1 MHVVDAPHQRI
12 LRLLRDEG
20 PVSRAELGDR
30 LELTR
35 PRLLAEVERLVSGG
49 LIAEAGMAASRGG
62 RRSTLVELHP
72 RLRFAAVDLGAS
84 SIDIEVTNG
93 RLEPVAAYQEPADIR
108 TGPRAILHRV
118 NELLAK
124 ARTDGAYERLDAI
137 GIGVPGP
144 VSFRDGVPVSPP
156 IMPGWDRY
164 PVRELLAREHS
175 CPAVVDND
183 VNIMAIGERHGGVA
197 HSVDDFLFVKIGTG
211 IGCGIHLA
219 GGVYRGVD
227 GCAGDIGHIQVD
239 SHGPVCSCGNAGCL
253 EALFSGAALAR
264 DALAAARSGESPALA
279 ERLAANDAARA
290 AAAIASAA
298 SASASAA
305 SSSASAAS
313 TGASAASA
321 STATPVAGTRPGDP
335 TSEAGRSDES
345 PAGGP
350 REGSDNLSRGIPA
363 AGYPVGSGYGGSSS
377 GYGGS
382 GYGGS
387 GYGTGFGYGS
397 GAGSGSAGPW
407 LITARDVAE
416 GAAEGDVVCIR
427 LIRDGGRRV
436 GGVLATLVSFAN
448 PSMIVIGGGL
458 AQLGHV
464 LLAEIRSVVYRRSL
478 PLATGN
484 LPVVLSELGP
494 RAGVT
499 GAAVLASE
507 VAFEQAS

>member
-1 MHVVDAPHQRI
+1 MHVANAPHQRV

-35 PRLLAEVERLVSGG
+35 PRLLAEVERLVAGG

-93 RLEPVAAYQEPADIR
+93 RLEPVAAYEEPADIR

-164 PVRELLAREHS
+164 PVRELLAREHN
-175 CPAVVDND
+175 CQAVVDND

-219 GGVYRGVD
+219 GTVYRGVD

-239 SHGPVCSCGNAGCL
+239 AHGPVCSCGNTGCL

-264 DALAAARSGESPALA
+264 DALAAARSGDSPALA

-290 AAAIASAA
+290 AG
-298 SASASAA
+298 
-305 SSSASAAS
+305 
-313 TGASAASA
+313 T
-321 STATPVAGTRPGDP
+321 TPGGDP
-335 TSEAGRSDES
+335 ATAN
-345 PAGGP
+345 GP
-350 REGSDNLSRGIPA
+350 RESGHPVG
-363 AGYPVGSGYGGSSS
+363 AGYGLGSGYNL
-377 GYGGS
+377 
-382 GYGGS
+382 
-387 GYGTGFGYGS
+387 
-397 GAGSGSAGPW
+397 GSGSGPGPW

-436 GGVLATLVSFAN
+436 GGVLATLVSFSN

-499 GAAVLASE
+499 GAAVLASD

>member
-1 MHVVDAPHQRI
+1 MHVSDAAHLRV

-35 PRLLAEVERLVSGG
+35 PRLLAEVERLVGSG

-62 RRSTLVELHP
+62 RRSTLVELNP
-72 RLRFAAVDLGAS
+72 KLRFAAVDLGAS

-93 RLEPVAAYQEPADIR
+93 RLEPLAVYRESADIR
-108 TGPRAILHRV
+108 SGPRAILPRI

-124 ARTDGAYERLDAI
+124 ARTDGVFERLDGV

-164 PVRELLAREHS
+164 PVRELLAREHG

-219 GGVYRGVD
+219 GAVYRGID

-239 SHGPVCSCGNAGCL
+239 AGGPVCSCGNTGCL

-264 DALAAARSGESPALA
+264 DALAAAHSGESPALA
-279 ERLAANDAARA
+279 ERLAAAIAADNAPNSAEVNDDAARRLEV
-290 AAAIASAA
+290 
-298 SASASAA
+298 
-305 SSSASAAS
+305 
-313 TGASAASA
+313 
-321 STATPVAGTRPGDP
+321 TPG
-335 TSEAGRSDES
+335 
-345 PAGGP
+345 
-350 REGSDNLSRGIPA
+350 
-363 AGYPVGSGYGGSSS
+363 
-377 GYGGS
+377 
-382 GYGGS
+382 
-387 GYGTGFGYGS
+387 
-397 GAGSGSAGPW
+397 
-407 LITARDVAE
+407 ITARDVAD
-416 GAAEGDVVCIR
+416 GAAEGDVTCIR
-427 LIRDGGRRV
+427 LIRDGGRLV
-436 GGVLATLVSFAN
+436 GGVLAMLVSFSN

-484 LPVVLSELGP
+484 LPVVLSELGV

-499 GAAVLASE
+499 GAAVLASDT
-507 VAFEQAS
+507 AFEQAS

>member
-1 MHVVDAPHQRI
+1 MYVADAPHLRV

-35 PRLLAEVERLVSGG
+35 PRLIAEVDRLVTAG

-62 RRSTLVELHP
+62 RRSTLVELNP

-84 SIDIEVTNG
+84 SIDIEVVNG
-93 RLEPVAAYQEPADIR
+93 RLEPVATYREPSDIR
-108 TGPRAILHRV
+108 SGPRTILQRV
-118 NELLAK
+118 NELLHK
-124 ARTDGAYERLDAI
+124 ARTDGAYDRLDAV

-164 PVRELLAREHS
+164 PVRELLAREHG

-211 IGCGIHLA
+211 IGCGIHL
-219 GGVYRGVD
+219 GGTVYRGVD

-239 SHGPVCSCGNAGCL
+239 AGGPVCSCGNTGCL
-253 EALFSGAALAR
+253 EALFSGFALAR

-279 ERLAANDAARA
+279 ERLAAYQAAARA
-290 AAAIASAA
+290 AAGESAA
-298 SASASAA
+298 DQ
-305 SSSASAAS
+305 
-313 TGASAASA
+313 
-321 STATPVAGTRPGDP
+321 AG
-335 TSEAGRSDES
+335 DEERVE
-345 PAGGP
+345 P
-350 REGSDNLSRGIPA
+350 NI
-363 AGYPVGSGYGGSSS
+363 
-377 GYGGS
+377 
-382 GYGGS
+382 
-387 GYGTGFGYGS
+387 T
-397 GAGSGSAGPW
+397 
-407 LITARDVAE
+407 ITARDVAD
-416 GAAEGDVVCIR
+416 GAAEGDVTCIR
-427 LIRDGGRRV
+427 LIREGGRRV
-436 GGVLATLVSFAN
+436 GGVLATLVSFSN

-484 LPVVLSELGP
+484 LPVVLSELGS

-499 GAAVLASE
+499 GAAVLASDT
-507 VAFEQAS
+507 AFEQAS

>member
-1 MHVVDAPHQRI
+1 MHVIDAPHLRL

-20 PVSRAELGDR
+20 PISRAELGDR
-30 LELTR
+30 LDLTR
-35 PRLLAEVERLVSGG
+35 PRLLAEVERLVAAGY
-49 LIAEAGMAASRGG
+49 IAEAGMAASRGG
-62 RRSTLVELHP
+62 RRSTLVELQP

-93 RLEPVAAYQEPADIR
+93 RLEPVAAYQEGADIR
-108 TGPRAILHRV
+108 SGPKAILHRV

-124 ARTDGAYERLDAI
+124 ARTDGAYDRLDAV

-164 PVRELLAREHS
+164 PVRELLAREHG

-211 IGCGIHLA
+211 IGCGIHLG

-239 SHGPVCSCGNAGCL
+239 AHGPMCSCGNAGCL

-264 DALAAARSGESPALA
+264 DAGAAARSGESPALA
-279 ERLAANDAARA
+279 ERLAANGE
-290 AAAIASAA
+290 I
-298 SASASAA
+298 
-305 SSSASAAS
+305 
-313 TGASAASA
+313 G
-321 STATPVAGTRPGDP
+321 
-335 TSEAGRSDES
+335 
-345 PAGGP
+345 
-350 REGSDNLSRGIPA
+350 
-363 AGYPVGSGYGGSSS
+363 
-377 GYGGS
+377 
-382 GYGGS
+382 
-387 GYGTGFGYGS
+387 
-397 GAGSGSAGPW
+397 
-407 LITARDVAE
+407 ARDVAE
-416 GAAEGDVVCIR
+416 GAAEGDVICIR

-436 GGVLATLVSFAN
+436 GATLATLVSFAN

-458 AQLGHV
+458 AQLGHI

-484 LPVVLSELGP
+484 LPVVLSELGA
-494 RAGVT
+494 RAGVS
-499 GAAVLASE
+499 GAAVLASDT
-507 VAFEQAS
+507 AFEQAS

>member
-1 MHVVDAPHQRI
+1 VFLADAPHLRI

-35 PRLLAEVERLVSGG
+35 PRLLAEVERLVAAE

-62 RRSTLVELHP
+62 RRSTLVEIHP

-93 RLEPVAAYQEPADIR
+93 RLEPVAAYAEPADIR
-108 TGPRAILHRV
+108 SGPKVILQRV

-124 ARTDGAYERLDAI
+124 ARTDGAYTRLDAV

-164 PVRELLAREHS
+164 PVRELIAREHG

-219 GGVYRGVD
+219 GSVYRGVD

-239 SHGPVCSCGNAGCL
+239 ANGPVCSCGNAGCL

-264 DALAAARSGESPALA
+264 DALAAARAGESPALA
-279 ERLAANDAARA
+279 ERLA
-290 AAAIASAA
+290 SGGVL
-298 SASASAA
+298 
-305 SSSASAAS
+305 
-313 TGASAASA
+313 GAK
-321 STATPVAGTRPGDP
+321 
-335 TSEAGRSDES
+335 
-345 PAGGP
+345 
-350 REGSDNLSRGIPA
+350 
-363 AGYPVGSGYGGSSS
+363 
-377 GYGGS
+377 
-382 GYGGS
+382 
-387 GYGTGFGYGS
+387 
-397 GAGSGSAGPW
+397 
-407 LITARDVAE
+407 DVAD
-416 GAAEGDVVCIR
+416 GAAEGDVTCIR
-427 LIRDGGRRV
+427 LIREGGRRV

-484 LPVVLSELGP
+484 LPVVLSELGG

-499 GAAVLASE
+499 GAAVLASDM
-507 VAFEQAS
+507 AFEQAS

>member
-1 MHVVDAPHQRI
+1 MFHADAPHLRI

-20 PVSRAELGDR
+20 AVSRAELGDR

-35 PRLLAEVERLVSGG
+35 PRLLAEVERLVGVE

-62 RRSTLVELHP
+62 RRSTLVEIHP

-84 SIDIEVTNG
+84 SIDIEVVNG
-93 RLEPVAAYQEPADIR
+93 RLETVAAYREAADIR
-108 TGPRAILHRV
+108 SGPKVILQRV

-124 ARTDGAYERLDAI
+124 ARIDGAYERLDAV

-156 IMPGWDRY
+156 IMPGWDRF

-211 IGCGIHLA
+211 IGCGIHL
-219 GGVYRGVD
+219 GGTVYRGID

-239 SHGPVCSCGNAGCL
+239 ADGPVCSCGNAGCL

-264 DALAAARSGESPALA
+264 DALAAARAGESPALA
-279 ERLAANDAARA
+279 ERLA
-290 AAAIASAA
+290 
-298 SASASAA
+298 
-305 SSSASAAS
+305 
-313 TGASAASA
+313 GA
-321 STATPVAGTRPGDP
+321 
-335 TSEAGRSDES
+335 EE
-345 PAGGP
+345 
-350 REGSDNLSRGIPA
+350 L
-363 AGYPVGSGYGGSSS
+363 
-377 GYGGS
+377 
-382 GYGGS
+382 
-387 GYGTGFGYGS
+387 
-397 GAGSGSAGPW
+397 
-407 LITARDVAE
+407 TARDVAE
-416 GAAEGDVVCIR
+416 GAAEGDVTCIR
-427 LIRDGGRRV
+427 LIREGGRRV

-484 LPVVLSELGP
+484 LPVVLSELGS

-499 GAAVLASE
+499 GAAVLASDM
-507 VAFEQAS
+507 AFEQAS

>member
-1 MHVVDAPHQRI
+1 MHVVDAPHLRL

-20 PVSRAELGDR
+20 PISRAELGDR
-30 LELTR
+30 LDLTR
-35 PRLLAEVERLVSGG
+35 PRLLAEVERLVAAGY
-49 LIAEAGMAASRGG
+49 IAEAGMAASRGG
-62 RRSTLVELHP
+62 RRSTLVELQP

-93 RLEPVAAYQEPADIR
+93 RLEPVAAYGESADIR
-108 TGPRAILHRV
+108 SGPKVILHRV

-124 ARTDGAYERLDAI
+124 ARTDGAFERLDAV

-164 PVRELLAREHS
+164 PVRELLAREHG

-211 IGCGIHLA
+211 IGCGIHLG

-239 SHGPVCSCGNAGCL
+239 AHGPMCSCGNAGCL
-253 EALFSGAALAR
+253 EALFSGAALSR
-264 DALAAARSGESPALA
+264 DAAAAARSGESPALA
-279 ERLAANDAARA
+279 ERLAANGE
-290 AAAIASAA
+290 IS
-298 SASASAA
+298 
-305 SSSASAAS
+305 
-313 TGASAASA
+313 
-321 STATPVAGTRPGDP
+321 
-335 TSEAGRSDES
+335 
-345 PAGGP
+345 
-350 REGSDNLSRGIPA
+350 
-363 AGYPVGSGYGGSSS
+363 
-377 GYGGS
+377 
-382 GYGGS
+382 
-387 GYGTGFGYGS
+387 
-397 GAGSGSAGPW
+397 
-407 LITARDVAE
+407 ARDVAE
-416 GAAEGDVVCIR
+416 GAAEGDVTCIR

-436 GGVLATLVSFAN
+436 GATLATLVSFAN

-458 AQLGHV
+458 AQLGHI

-484 LPVVLSELGP
+484 LPVVLSELGA
-494 RAGVT
+494 RAGVS
-499 GAAVLASE
+499 GAAVLASDT
-507 VAFEQAS
+507 AFEQAS

>member
-1 MHVVDAPHQRI
+1 MRAHTEAPHRRL

-20 PVSRAELGDR
+20 PLSRAELADR
-30 LELTR
+30 LELPR
-35 PRLLAEVERLVSGG
+35 PRLLAELDRQVAARNV
-49 LIAEAGMAASRGG
+49 AEAGIAASRGG
-62 RRSTLVELHP
+62 RRSTLVALHP

-84 SIDIEVTNG
+84 SVDIEVVNG
-93 RLEPVAAYQEPADIR
+93 RLEPVARYAEPADIR
-108 TGPRAILHRV
+108 SGPKVILHRV

-124 ARTDGAYERLDAI
+124 ARADGAYERLDAI

-164 PVRELLAREHS
+164 PVRELLTREHG

-183 VNIMAIGERHGGVA
+183 VNIMAVGERHGGVA
-197 HSVDDFLFVKIGTG
+197 HSVDDFLFVKVGTG
-211 IGCGIHLA
+211 IGCGIHL
-219 GGVYRGVD
+219 GGLVYRGVD

-239 SHGPVCSCGNAGCL
+239 AHGPVCSCGNTGCL

-264 DALAAARSGESPALA
+264 DALAAARSGASPALA
-279 ERLAANDAARA
+279 ERLATAPGAAAGRDAPGSTGTAAPPGDGPPAGAPAHAAPARPAVADAA
-290 AAAIASAA
+290 
-298 SASASAA
+298 
-305 SSSASAAS
+305 
-313 TGASAASA
+313 
-321 STATPVAGTRPGDP
+321 P
-335 TSEAGRSDES
+335 
-345 PAGGP
+345 
-350 REGSDNLSRGIPA
+350 
-363 AGYPVGSGYGGSSS
+363 
-377 GYGGS
+377 
-382 GYGGS
+382 
-387 GYGTGFGYGS
+387 
-397 GAGSGSAGPW
+397 

-436 GGVLATLVSFAN
+436 GSVLATLVSFAN

-484 LPVVLSELGP
+484 QPVVLSELGP

-499 GAAVLASE
+499 GAAVLASDL
-507 VAFEQAS
+507 AFEQAGS

>member
-1 MHVVDAPHQRI
+1 VHFVDAPHQRV

-35 PRLLAEVERLVSGG
+35 PRLLAEVERLVAAG

-62 RRSTLVELHP
+62 RRSTLVELQP

-93 RLEPVAAYQEPADIR
+93 RLEPVTAYQEPADIR

-124 ARTDGAYERLDAI
+124 ARTDGAYERLDAV

-156 IMPGWDRY
+156 IMPGWDRF
-164 PVRELLAREHS
+164 PVRELLAREHG

-219 GGVYRGVD
+219 GAVYRGVD

-239 SHGPVCSCGNAGCL
+239 AHGPVCSCGNTGCL

-279 ERLAANDAARA
+279 ERLTTHEKARERAREPHEKAREPHEKAREPHEKARETARA
-290 AAAIASAA
+290 DGGSDR
-298 SASASAA
+298 
-305 SSSASAAS
+305 
-313 TGASAASA
+313 TGNDRGVGTERGTGNDRGVGNERGTGNDRGSG
-321 STATPVAGTRPGDP
+321 TATGPG
-335 TSEAGRSDES
+335 R
-345 PAGGP
+345 
-350 REGSDNLSRGIPA
+350 
-363 AGYPVGSGYGGSSS
+363 
-377 GYGGS
+377 
-382 GYGGS
+382 
-387 GYGTGFGYGS
+387 
-397 GAGSGSAGPW
+397 W
-407 LITARDVAE
+407 QITARDVAE

-436 GGVLATLVSFAN
+436 GGVLATLVSFSN

-499 GAAVLASE
+499 GAAVLASDA
-507 VAFEQAS
+507 AFEQAS